1 MPRAVLF
8 LALVAWALVP
18 RALSAQEKL
27 TSASLPDFLAHY
39 DQSFD
44 SLRAAYDELLNEN
57 LPLRNDEGQP
67 LVRRPI
73 EDRRRALADLRA
85 IARQLAAQP
94 QDVVLTVKIVFRT
107 ESLADDLFDLSQMAY
122 DNDREELGK
131 RLADLQTTMDHNK
144 ELLADYLLTL
154 AAQMQ
159 ERIGQ
164 LEKEKGE
171 LERKLRKAER
181 PPKTRA

>member
-1 MPRAVLF
+1 MPRVVLF

-18 RALSAQEKL
+18 GTLSAQEKL
-27 TSASLPDFLAHY
+27 TSANLPEFLARY
-39 DQSFD
+39 DQNFD
-44 SLRAAYDELLNEN
+44 PLHAAYDELLNEN
-57 LPLRNDEGQP
+57 LPLRNEEGQP

-73 EDRRRALADLRA
+73 EDRRRALADLRE

-94 QDVVLTVKIVFRT
+94 QDVVRTAKIVFRT
-107 ESLADDLFDLSQMAY
+107 ESLADDLFDLSQIAY

-159 ERIGQ
+159 ERVGQ
-164 LEKEKGE
+164 LEKEKVE
-171 LERKLRKAER
+171 LERKLRKAAK
-181 PPKTRA
+181 PPQNRS